1 MKNKVIVFVR
11 NFIIMAA
18 IISIVYLVFW
28 KLNIIEKFDI
38 SYIIGFLI
46 GWAIWQLMVLFK
58 RKD

>member
-1 MKNKVIVFVR
+1 MKNKVMIFIR
-11 NFIIMAA
+11 DFIIMAA

-46 GWAIWQLMVLFK
+46 GWSIWQLMVLFK